1 MSAAH
6 AHIILAHLPII
17 GIFFGLVI
25 LAIGRSNLHMFRA
38 ALIVFMIAG
47 FAALGVYLLGESAEE
62 IVEDMAGIS
71 HDLIEHHE
79 EAGLWAMISGMALG
93 LVSAVGLFLSRR
105 ARPKGF
111 MIVIVALALF
121 AVSVFAV
128 TANRG
133 AQINHPEIRNTA
145 PGEPVL
151 DHTHDND

>member
-17 GIFFGLVI
+17 GIFFGLVL
-25 LAIGRSNLHMFRA
+25 LAISRSLHMWRA
-38 ALIVFMIAG
+38 ALIIFTVAG
-47 FAALGVYLLGESAEE
+47 LAAGGVYLLGEQAEE

-121 AVSVFAV
+121 AASVFAV

-145 PGEPVL
+145 SGEPVL
-151 DHTHDND
+151 DHTPDND